1 MAGEVRKVNQLHPQ
15 LPKKKCV
22 DDKGNKKCTVY
33 VKVKNGKSTATASLA
48 EFNATNGGI
57 ALTEAIGEF
66 VGKMGGKV
74 LCDFLVR

>member
-1 MAGEVRKVNQLHPQ
+1 MGTRRINQLHPP

-33 VKVKNGKSTATASLA
+33 VKVKNGKSTATISLA
-48 EFNATNGGI
+48 EFNATNKGI
-57 ALTEAIGEF
+57 ALTDALGKF
-66 VGKMGGKV
+66 VDNLGGKI

>member
-1 MAGEVRKVNQLHPQ
+1 MVGKIRKVNQLHPP

-33 VKVKNGKSTATASLA
+33 VKVKSGKSTATISLA

-57 ALTEAIGEF
+57 AFTDAIGQ
-66 VGKMGGKV
+66 VVDNLGGKV